1 MTRFGRGRS
10 FLTSFRR
17 LPALLAVSVAML
29 VPGITQAYS
38 DTLDTILKRQR
49 IVCGVSEGLTGF
61 SARNA
66 DGTWSGF
73 DVDFCKA
80 LSAALF
86 SATDRVD
93 YVPLSADQRFD
104 ALKSGKIDVLS
115 RNSTWTMSREIGM
128 GFHFAGTSY
137 YDGQSFMAPAARGWV
152 SAMEIAG
159 AKVCA
164 QRGTTSDVTA
174 KAFFAQNALAA
185 DVVLLGTFAEL
196 RDSYASGAC
205 DAVTADRSALAA
217 MRMGLD
223 QPDAHTLLPEVIS
236 KEPLGPVVR
245 NDDAAWASVVRWVL
259 FALVNAEE
267 QQHSSSKPPQ
277 AGAPEVP
284 ALSDRLPRD
293 WYPNVIRLVG
303 NYGEVFER
311 NLGKDTPLGIE
322 RGVNEL
328 WTQGG
333 LLYAPP
339 LR

>member
-1 MTRFGRGRS
+1 MIGFHSVRHALRQGRAT
-10 FLTSFRR
+10 L
-17 LPALLAVSVAML
+17 SVFVAGIVAL
-29 VPGITQAYS
+29 VPGAMTAHA
-38 DTLDTILKRQR
+38 DTLDTILKRQKV
-49 IVCGVSEGLTGF
+49 ICGVSQGLTGF
-61 SARNA
+61 SAQNA
-66 DGTWSGF
+66 DGVWSGF

-86 SATDRVD
+86 SATDRVE
-93 YVPLSADQRFD
+93 YVPLSADERFD

-128 GFHFAGTSY
+128 GFNFVGIAY

-164 QRGTTSDVTA
+164 QRGTTTEANA
-174 KAFFAQNALAA
+174 KAFFGQNSLTA
-185 DVVLLGTFAEL
+185 DVVTLGTFAEL
-196 RDSYASGAC
+196 RDSYAAGTC

-217 MRMGLD
+217 MRMGFD

-245 NDDAAWASVVRWVL
+245 NDDPAWTSVVRWVL
-259 FALVNAEE
+259 FALINAEE
-267 QQHSSSKPPQ
+267 QQQSTSNPPP
-277 AGAPEVP
+277 AGASDIP
-284 ALSDRLPRD
+284 ALSDKLPRD
-293 WYPNVIRLVG
+293 WYPNVIRLIG

-311 NLGKDTPLGIE
+311 NIGTETPLAIE

-328 WTQGG
+328 WTRGG